1 MYCSDFEEISP
12 SFSYCLFGD
21 YSPMYLL
28 LSYFSL
34 LVRYNLSCTLVSELL
49 QDRGAVFLSLLAFL
63 LDFIGL

>member
-21 YSPMYLL
+21 YCPMYLL

-34 LVRYNLSCTLVSELL
+34 LVKYNLSCTLVSELL
-49 QDRGAVFLSLLAFL
+49 QDKEAVFLFLLVFL

>member
-1 MYCSDFEEISP
+1 MYFSDFEEISP